1 MLTFGIHKIFIHA
14 ACMQGF
20 VPIYCRQYSLLH
32 AGVIGSLFINWLKDI
47 SLQFTTLPIRKVVL
61 NLEVAT
67 PLGQTD
73 HLKII

>member
-1 MLTFGIHKIFIHA
+1 MLTFGIHKIFTHA

-32 AGVIGSLFINWLKDI
+32 VCVIGSLFINWLKDI

-67 PLGQTD
+67 PWGQTD